1 MAVKDHTGM
10 DVRGWRG
17 VREIKQIMG
26 LPNVIMFHH
35 SVDSTELI
43 KKSKLVIS
51 IRGTTSIEA
60 AFYQKPSIA
69 FGKVGMY
76 EISTM
81 TIVDS
86 LKNLPEII
94 KNSLTQK
101 VDENEITR
109 YEKTVYENTFEFP
122 LYQIGNAFENEF
134 KMGGYYANLEI
145 ESEKILKF
153 LKKYEKELTFLA
165 MKHVDKINSSK

>member
-1 MAVKDHTGM
+1 MWKLQSWIKLDLGISALDY
-10 DVRGWRG
+10 VRG
-17 VREIKQIMG
+17 
-26 LPNVIMFHH
+26 
-35 SVDSTELI
+35 
-43 KKSKLVIS
+43 
-51 IRGTTSIEA
+51 
-60 AFYQKPSIA
+60 
-69 FGKVGMY
+69 
-76 EISTM
+76 
-81 TIVDS
+81 
-86 LKNLPEII
+86 I
-94 KNSLTQK
+94 KNNEFTVEEFISESLEHINQ